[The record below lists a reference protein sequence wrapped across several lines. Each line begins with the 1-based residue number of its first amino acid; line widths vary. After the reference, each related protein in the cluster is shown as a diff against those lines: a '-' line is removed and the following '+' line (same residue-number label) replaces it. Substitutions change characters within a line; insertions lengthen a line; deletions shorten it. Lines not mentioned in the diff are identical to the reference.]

1 MNDKKLKSFLV
12 SGWILTALLIIED
25 LFLIYCA
32 VLNIFFYEPHIN
44 RMLTG
49 ILVFTPFI
57 ITFIYSLLSFFEKSK
72 DRSKTL
78 ILGIIVLIISFGG
91 IWVFFPILIYI
102 SAFIAFAGII
112 LAIHGLIKSKITFT
126 YGIICINIVY
136 FAFLMGE
143 YIIIFANVGYAPSG
157 LHISEITLAAALIT
171 IICTFI
177 IADLACTAKRQNVK
191 AALENQNET

>member
-1 MNDKKLKSFLV
+1 MNNKIFKSILV
-12 SGWILTALLIIED
+12 SGWILAALLIIEA

-72 DRSKTL
+72 DRSRTL
-78 ILGIIVLIISFGG
+78 ILGIIVLITSVIGLR
-91 IWVFFPILIYI
+91 VFYPILIYI

-126 YGIICINIVY
+126 YGIICINIGY
-136 FAFLMGE
+136 FAFLIGE

-157 LHISEITLAAALIT
+157 LHISEITLVATLIT

-177 IADLACTAKRQNVK
+177 IADLVSTAKRQKVK
-191 AALENQNET
+191 AALEN

>member
-1 MNDKKLKSFLV
+1 MNDKKFKSFLV
-12 SGWILTALLIIED
+12 SGWILAALLIIED

-32 VLNIFFYEPHIN
+32 VLNIFFYEPNIN

-72 DRSKTL
+72 NRSKTL
-78 ILGIIVLIISFGG
+78 IVGIIVLITSVVG
-91 IWVFFPILIYI
+91 IWVFFPILIYT
-102 SAFIAFAGII
+102 SVFIAFAGII
-112 LAIHGLIKSKITFT
+112 LAIHGLIKSKITFS

-136 FAFLMGE
+136 FAFLIGE
-143 YIIIFANVGYAPSG
+143 YIIIFANDGYAPSG
-157 LHISEITLAAALIT
+157 LHISEITLAAILIT

-177 IADLACTAKRQNVK
+177 IADLVSMAKHQNVK
-191 AALENQNET
+191 ATLENQNET

>member
-1 MNDKKLKSFLV
+1 MQTEKFKSFLV
-12 SGWILTALLIIED
+12 SGWILAALLIIEN

-44 RMLTG
+44 RMLTC
-49 ILVFTPFI
+49 ILVFAPFI

-78 ILGIIVLIISFGG
+78 IVGIIVLIISVGG

-102 SAFIAFAGII
+102 SAFIAFTGII

-126 YGIICINIVY
+126 YGIICINTVY
-136 FAFLMGE
+136 FAFLIGE
-143 YIIIFANVGYAPSG
+143 YIIIFANDGYAPSG
-157 LHISEITLAAALIT
+157 LDILDITLAATLIT

-177 IADLACTAKRQNVK
+177 IADLVSAAKRQNVK
-191 AALENQNET
+191 ATLENQNEA

>member
-1 MNDKKLKSFLV
+1 MNDKKFKSFLV
-12 SGWILTALLIIED
+12 SSWILTALLIIED

-44 RMLTG
+44 SMLTG

-57 ITFIYSLLSFFEKSK
+57 ITFIYSLLSFFQKSK

-112 LAIHGLIKSKITFT
+112 LAIHGLIKSKITFI

-136 FAFLMGE
+136 FAFLIGE

-171 IICTFI
+171 VICTFI
-177 IADLACTAKRQNVK
+177 IADLVCTAKRHEVK
-191 AALENQNET
+191 ALIDEKDKA

>member
-1 MNDKKLKSFLV
+1 MNNKIFKSILV
-12 SGWILTALLIIED
+12 SGWILAALLIIED

-72 DRSKTL
+72 DRSRTL
-78 ILGIIVLIISFGG
+78 ILGIIVLITSVIGLC
-91 IWVFFPILIYI
+91 VFYPILIYI

-126 YGIICINIVY
+126 YGIICINIGY
-136 FAFLMGE
+136 FAFLIGE

-157 LHISEITLAAALIT
+157 LHISEITLVATLIT
-171 IICTFI
+171 TICTFI
-177 IADLACTAKRQNVK
+177 IADLVSTAKRQKVK
-191 AALENQNET
+191 AALEN

>member
-1 MNDKKLKSFLV
+1 MNDKKFKSFLV
-12 SGWILTALLIIED
+12 SSWILTALLIIED

-44 RMLTG
+44 SMLTG

-57 ITFIYSLLSFFEKSK
+57 ITFIYSLLSFFQKSK

-78 ILGIIVLIISFGG
+78 ILGIIVLIISVIRFW
-91 IWVFFPILIYI
+91 ILFPILIYI
-102 SAFIAFAGII
+102 SAFIAIAGII
-112 LAIHGLIKSKITFT
+112 LAIHGLIKSKITFI

-136 FAFLMGE
+136 FAFLIGE

-171 IICTFI
+171 VICTFI
-177 IADLACTAKRQNVK
+177 IADLVCTAKRQNVT
-191 AALENQNET
+191 ATLENQNKT

>member
-1 MNDKKLKSFLV
+1 MNDKKFKSFLV
-12 SGWILTALLIIED
+12 SSWILTALLIIED

-44 RMLTG
+44 SMLTG

-57 ITFIYSLLSFFEKSK
+57 ITFIYSLLSFFQKSK

-78 ILGIIVLIISFGG
+78 ILGIIVLIISVIGFW
-91 IWVFFPILIYI
+91 ILFPILIYI
-102 SAFIAFAGII
+102 SAFIAIAGII
-112 LAIHGLIKSKITFT
+112 LAIHGLIKSKITFI

-136 FAFLMGE
+136 FAFLIGE

-157 LHISEITLAAALIT
+157 LHISEITLAAILIT

-177 IADLACTAKRQNVK
+177 ITDLVCTGKLKKATIQN
-191 AALENQNET
+191 T

>member
-1 MNDKKLKSFLV
+1 MNDKKFKSFLV
-12 SGWILTALLIIED
+12 SGWFLAALLIIED

-44 RMLTG
+44 RMLTC
-49 ILVFTPFI
+49 ILVFAPFI
-57 ITFIYSLLSFFEKSK
+57 ITFIYSLLSFYEKSK

-78 ILGIIVLIISFGG
+78 VLGIIVLIISVTGFW
-91 IWVFFPILIYI
+91 IFFPILIYI

-136 FAFLMGE
+136 FAFLIGE

-157 LHISEITLAAALIT
+157 LHISEITLAATLIT

-177 IADLACTAKRQNVK
+177 IADLVCTSKHQNTK
-191 AALENQNET
+191 ATLENQNKA